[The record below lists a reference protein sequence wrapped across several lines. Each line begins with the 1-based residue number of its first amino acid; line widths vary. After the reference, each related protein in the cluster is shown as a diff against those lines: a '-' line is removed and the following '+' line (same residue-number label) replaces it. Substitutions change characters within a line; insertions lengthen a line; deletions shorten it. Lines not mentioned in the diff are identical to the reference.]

1 MEENTLLH
9 HLLPAWR
16 GRRALLV
23 CDQDPV
29 SRAMHVLLDEIGAR
43 PACVSPACDSETLC
57 RALLSGRG
65 TIMIV
70 PSLNAYLA
78 LPPERQLP
86 ALRSLLGEAR
96 EAGTPLVT
104 LLADQSAAP
113 ALAPLM
119 CCADEFCQGAHGDAV
134 SIQAI
139 WHDGMNV
146 QKACI
151 GVLALG
157 ARFLSGDLS
166 CTGIIAL

>member
-43 PACVSPACDSETLC
+43 PACVSPACGSETLC

-65 TIMIV
+65 AVMLV
-70 PSLNAYLA
+70 PSLNALLSLPQPLSA
-78 LPPERQLP
+78 LH
-86 ALRSLLGEAR
+86 SLLCESR
-96 EAGTPLVT
+96 EAGTPLVM

-119 CCADEFCQGAHGDAV
+119 CCADEFCQGTHGDAV
-134 SIQAI
+134 SVQAI

-151 GVLALG
+151 GALALG
-157 ARFLSGDLS
+157 ARFLSGDLA
-166 CTGIIAL
+166 CTGTFTL